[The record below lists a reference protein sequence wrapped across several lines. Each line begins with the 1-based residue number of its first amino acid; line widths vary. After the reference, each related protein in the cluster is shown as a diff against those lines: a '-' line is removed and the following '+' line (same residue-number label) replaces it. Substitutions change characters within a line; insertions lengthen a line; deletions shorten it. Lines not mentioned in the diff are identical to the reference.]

1 MYRKEKL
8 QKTNQL
14 LNTRTNSQAVVN
26 KINEWVKHN
35 SHGFSYP
42 NKSKKNC
49 KVSILKYIIPL
60 F

>member
-14 LNTRTNSQAVVN
+14 LNIRTNSQAVVN

-42 NKSKKNC
+42 DKSKKNC
-49 KVSILKYIIPL
+49 
-60 F
+60 

>member
-26 KINEWVKHN
+26 KINEWVKRN

-49 KVSILKYIIPL
+49 
-60 F
+60 